1 MHAHIQSPFIIPFI
15 TAQHAAP
22 ERMNAELR
30 NLFLERERQGD
41 QFANP
46 RATMQINAGLYESR
60 FDLFRWPEA
69 CVRELRA
76 YCWGQL
82 YQFVAEVNGYDQDF
96 MNKVRGYADAW
107 FHVTRKGGYFGLHNH
122 PMASWSG
129 VYCVDPGQ
137 GDGGR
142 KDSGLL
148 SFPHPNATSSMF
160 KDVAN
165 HSLKLPY
172 SYATREYQL
181 KAGQLVIF
189 PSWLMHQVTPFH
201 GDGARITVAFN
212 AWFQLDVPKP

>member
-1 MHAHIQSPFIIPFI
+1 MYALIQSPFTIPFGA
-15 TAQHAAP
+15 AQHVAP

-30 NLFLERERQGD
+30 SLFLERERQGV

-46 RATMQINAGLYESR
+46 KATMQINAGLYESR
-60 FDLFRWPEA
+60 FDLFRWTEP
-69 CVRELRA
+69 CIRELRE

-82 YQFVAEVNGYDQDF
+82 FQFVAEVNGYNQDF
-96 MNKVRGYADAW
+96 MSRVRGHADAW
-107 FHVTRKGGYFGLHNH
+107 FHITRRGGYFGLHNH

-129 VYCVDPGQ
+129 VYCVDPGI

-148 SFPHPNATSSMF
+148 SFPHPNSASAMF

-165 HSLKLPY
+165 HALKLPY
-172 SYATREYQL
+172 SHATREYQL
-181 KAGQLVIF
+181 RAGQLVIF

-201 GDGARITVAFN
+201 GDGERITIAFN
-212 AWFQLDVPKP
+212 AWFQMDAPPP